1 MRLESCLT
9 AESFAL
15 RPSPS
20 RGMYCRQCVPILAV
34 VQRMAMAVR
43 RDLEDEVVIQA
54 RGIRTIGIPHF
65 SLGVLESVGGILP
78 NR

>member
-20 RGMYCRQCVPILAV
+20 LGMYRRQCAPILAV
-34 VQRMAMAVR
+34 DPRMVMAVIT
-43 RDLEDEVVIQA
+43 DLEGEVAVQA
-54 RGIRTIGIPHF
+54 RGI
-65 SLGVLESVGGILP
+65 
-78 NR
+78 